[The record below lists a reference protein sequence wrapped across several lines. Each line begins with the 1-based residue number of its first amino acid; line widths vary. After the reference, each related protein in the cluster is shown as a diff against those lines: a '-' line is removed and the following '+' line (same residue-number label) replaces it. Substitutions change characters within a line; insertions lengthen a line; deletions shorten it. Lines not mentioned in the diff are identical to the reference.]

1 MSGARN
7 CPETPRQKMIGMMY
21 LVLTAML
28 ALNVSSEILNGFTM
42 VDDSLHTTI
51 ESAELRNSILYE
63 DFESLNKENPLKVGE
78 WLAKAKKIQK
88 ESDEM
93 FYYIQ
98 EYKYQII
105 KLADKEEADKKGR
118 KIIGR
123 DNLDAAGEFALVRGN
138 GIVLKEKLEKYRKL
152 LVENSIGNPSKQKMY
167 ETVFSTSPIND
178 KPWIESIFQM
188 MPVSAVVTILS
199 KYQSDIR
206 SSEAEL
212 VQYLKNQTDA
222 SDFRVNKI
230 EALVV
235 PNSRYIIKGDR
246 YSAQIVL
253 SAVDSTKTP
262 QVFLGGRELIGGK
275 YEFTCGKAGT
285 FNYDGEIRMKVS
297 DGSFKT
303 YRFKS
308 DYIVGEPSATISN
321 EDLNVVYRGIDN
333 RFSVSVPGVAAQ
345 NVSVRANGAS
355 VVNKGAGKY
364 IINPTQDGEI
374 NISVFGKINGK
385 DMAMGSNMYRVKRLP
400 KPTAF
405 LMDGSGTQTMGGLMS
420 LDELRGTTIIAS
432 YGKDE
437 IVKANFRVV
446 SFTMIVDGLAPSN
459 VNGSRLDQNFLNKL
473 TKGRN
478 LIISNIIA
486 VGPDGYN
493 QNLGV
498 ILIRLA

>member
-1 MSGARN
+1 MSGAKN
-7 CPETPRQKMIGMMY
+7 CPETPRQRMIGMMY

-63 DFESLNKENPLKVGE
+63 DFESLNKENPQKVGE
-78 WLAKAKKIQK
+78 WLTKAKKIQK

-105 KLADKEEADKKGR
+105 KLADKEEADKKAR

-123 DNLDAAGEFALVRGN
+123 DNLDAAGEFSLVRGN
-138 GIVLKEKLEKYRKL
+138 GKILKEKLENYRNL
-152 LVENSIGNPSKQKMY
+152 LVQNSVGNESKQRMY
-167 ETVFSTSPIND
+167 ESVFTTSPING
-178 KPWIESIFQM
+178 KPWIESVFQM

-212 VQYLKNQTDA
+212 VQYLKSQTDA

-230 EALVV
+230 QALVV
-235 PNSRYIIKGDR
+235 PNSRYIIKGDK

-262 QVFLGGRELIGGK
+262 QIFLGGSELRNGK
-275 YEFTCGKAGT
+275 YEVTCGRAGT
-285 FNYDGEIRMKVS
+285 FNYSGEIRMKGS
-297 DGSFKT
+297 DGTVRPYKFS
-303 YRFKS
+303 S
-308 DYIVGEPSATISN
+308 EYIVGEPSATISN

-355 VVNKGAGKY
+355 IVNKGAGKY

-374 NISVFGKINGK
+374 KISVFGKINGK
-385 DMAMGSNMYRVKRLP
+385 EMPMGGDIYRVKRLP
-400 KPTAF
+400 KPTAY
-405 LMDGSGTQTMGGLMS
+405 LMDGSGTQSMGGLMS
-420 LDELRGTTIIAS
+420 LDELRSTTVIAS

-437 IVKANFRVV
+437 LVKANFRVV
-446 SFTMIVDGLAPSN
+446 SFTMIVDGLAPAN
-459 VNGSRLDQNFLNKL
+459 VNGTRLDQNFLNRL

-478 LIISNIIA
+478 LIISNIVA

-493 QNLGV
+493 QSLGA
-498 ILIRLA
+498 ILIRLS